1 MSESERDIHGAE
13 SDLATRTPP
22 EGEPALEDPYAHHA
36 FGAGDQAEP
45 PRGRRGRRAK
55 PAAPEPPEPSS
66 MLHEEPTPRRV
77 RIRKLRVLGVL
88 LGLGI
93 LAIVSTVFGMMMAIT
108 YDLPRLEE
116 QSGRN
121 SVLTDRNGKP
131 LGLLTGNQKR
141 IFLKSEQIAPVM
153 KQAIIAIEDRRF
165 YTNAGIDIRGI
176 GRALWSD
183 VRAQQAV
190 QGGSTITM
198 QFVKNALAAQDERT
212 LFNKLREAALAY
224 QITRKWSKERILRN
238 YLNTIYFGNG
248 AYGIESAAR
257 TYFGSNHPGCGEDGN
272 PMCAQVLA
280 PEEAAMIAG
289 MVASPS
295 GYDPL
300 RNKQAAARRRALVLR
315 RMVEQG
321 YLTRAQ
327 EQEALS
333 RSLPTRKDI
342 RPPLEDTEYPY
353 FTSWVKQQVVDE
365 LGGGQEGARKAFEGG
380 LTVQTTLDVRLQE
393 AAQQAVDAWLPYKEG
408 PRASLVALDNRTG
421 EVLAMV
427 GGDDYSARPFN
438 LATQGQRQPGSS
450 FKPFVLAQALSDG
463 ISPDSTWASRK
474 MSHCVTRSKKGDC
487 TEAFEVNNYE
497 DAYAGVRTLRTA
509 TTYSDNAVYAQLG
522 IKVGTRKIARLARR
536 MGVRTPV
543 SHNFAMTLGGLKQGV
558 TPLDMAHAY
567 QTFAERGRFVYSTM
581 SPGAVDRRKLGRRV
595 PGPAGIR
602 AIGRKD
608 GDKLKPIKLPDGER
622 AVSER
627 VDWPVLKSS
636 VADEVTSMLSTVVTQ
651 GTATR
656 AQIPNTFIAGKTGT
670 TENYGDAW
678 FVGWTDKITVAV
690 WVGYPD
696 GLRPMETEFNGQ
708 PVAGGTYPAA
718 IWKSFVE
725 KALNYKEYGTEEK
738 QDDDEAPISPTP
750 ATPATPGTTAPETT
764 APQPDTSAPSGEGG
778 GAEPPADPA
787 PQQDAPAPDSAP
799 QDQPA
804 QEQPP
809 TQQAP
814 PSGGTAPPA
823 Q

>member
-1 MSESERDIHGAE
+1 MSESDRDTHPAE
-13 SDLATRTPP
+13 GDLTTRTPP
-22 EGEPALEDPYAHHA
+22 EGQRPVDDAYAHHR
-36 FGAGDQAEP
+36 FGAAERNGEP
-45 PRGRRGRRAK
+45 PPIPPG
-55 PAAPEPPEPSS
+55 PDTLLPDEP
-66 MLHEEPTPRRV
+66 PRRV
-77 RIRKLRVLGVL
+77 RIRKLRVFVVL
-88 LGLGI
+88 LGLGV
-93 LAIVSTVFGMMMAIT
+93 LAIVSTVFGMVMAIT

-116 QSGRN
+116 QRGRN
-121 SVLTDRNGKP
+121 TTLTDRNGEP
-131 LGLLTGNQKR
+131 LGLLTGSQKR
-141 IFLKSEQIAPVM
+141 IFLESEEISPMM

-165 YTNAGIDIRGI
+165 YTNAGVDIRGI
-176 GRALWSD
+176 GRALWQD
-183 VRAQQAV
+183 IRAQEAV

-257 TYFGSNHPGCGEDGN
+257 TYFGSNHPGCGEEGN
-272 PMCAQVLA
+272 RCAQKLA
-280 PEEAAMIAG
+280 PEEAALLAG

-300 RNKQAAARRRALVLR
+300 RDRKAAADRRALVLQ

-321 YLTRAQ
+321 YLTPAQ
-327 EQEALS
+327 QAEALE
-333 RSLPTRKDI
+333 RSLPTRRDI
-342 RPPLEDTEYPY
+342 QPPAEDTRYPY
-353 FTSWVKQQVVDE
+353 FTSWVKQQVVDK

-393 AAQQAVDAWLPYKEG
+393 AAQQAVDAWLPYQSG
-408 PRASLVALDNRTG
+408 PRASLVAIDNESG

-427 GGDDYSARPFN
+427 GGDDYSTRPFN

-450 FKPFVLAQALSDG
+450 FKPFVLAQALTDG
-463 ISPDSTWASRK
+463 VSPESTWVSQK
-474 MSHCVTRSKKGDC
+474 LSHCVTRAKSGAC
-487 TEAFEVNNYE
+487 REAFEVNNYE
-497 DAYAGVRTLRTA
+497 DAYAGVRTLRSA
-509 TTYSDNAVYAQLG
+509 TTFSDNAVYAQVG

-543 SHNFAMTLGGLKQGV
+543 SHNFAMTLGGLEQGV

-567 QTFAERGRFVYSTM
+567 STFAERGRLVWSTM
-581 SPGAVDRRKLGRRV
+581 SPGAVDRQDLGTRV

-602 AIGRKD
+602 VIGRE
-608 GDKLKPIKLPDGER
+608 DKGEVKPIKLPDGSRAQGER
-622 AVSER
+622 E
-627 VDWPVLKSS
+627 DWPVLKAS
-636 VADEVTSMLSTVVTQ
+636 VADEVTSMLSSVVTA

-656 AQIPNTFIAGKTGT
+656 AQIPDTFVAGKTGT

-696 GLRPMETEFNGQ
+696 ELRPMETEFNGE

-725 KALNYKEYGTEEK
+725 NALAYKEYQPDEAK
-738 QDDDEAPISPTP
+738 DDEEELPVEPAPTTPT
-750 ATPATPGTTAPETT
+750 TPGTTEPEST
-764 APQPDTSAPSGEGG
+764 APAPDTSAPSGDG
-778 GAEPPADPA
+778 GAEPPTETAPPETAPPETEIAPPA
-787 PQQDAPAPDSAP
+787 A
-799 QDQPA
+799 
-804 QEQPP
+804 EQPP
-809 TQQAP
+809 AEPEQPPPAEQAP
-814 PSGGTAPPA
+814 PETGGVTPPA